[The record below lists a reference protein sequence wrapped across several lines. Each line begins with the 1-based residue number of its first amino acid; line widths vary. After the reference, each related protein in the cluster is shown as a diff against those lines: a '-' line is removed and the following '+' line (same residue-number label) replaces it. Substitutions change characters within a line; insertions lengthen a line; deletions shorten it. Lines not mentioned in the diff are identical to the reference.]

1 MISPGLYRFLAIAVL
16 LGVKNTPQVG
26 PLEWGRI
33 AATLDLFGKMEGTN
47 IGGHATW
54 RHHLCIG
61 IPAVRSRDPRIR
73 RRQRHGPSI
82 SDLYRRAASYVHK
95 ILQGAKPVDLP
106 VEQPVKFELV
116 MNLKTAKGLGL
127 EIPPQLLAPAD
138 EVIE

>member
-33 AATLDLFGKMEGTN
+33 GATLDLFGKMEGTN

-73 RRQRHGPSI
+73 RRQRHLSR
-82 SDLYRRAASYVHK
+82 DRAFTTGVYKLGSCAVVPGTYEK
-95 ILQGAKPVDLP
+95 ALP
-106 VEQPVKFELV
+106 
-116 MNLKTAKGLGL
+116 
-127 EIPPQLLAPAD
+127 
-138 EVIE
+138 